1 MSVEQRKSAAQKQVT
16 SRKIGFQPSDQS
28 SSVTAVQK
36 PATSRKSINGGI
48 IMPIRG
54 RFDAA
59 SREAEATRHWKGA
72 DFLSADAALVPEIR
86 HLIISRTRYEAAN
99 NGYCAG
105 VLKTLADDTIGT
117 GPRLQYSFEH
127 DDDDDIDELEV
138 TLNRREYRW
147 RKWAK
152 AVHLAKTLKMARR
165 SRATDGEVFI
175 KKIHNPKIRSH
186 VKIGLELFEAEQ
198 VGSSPFDITIE
209 YHDTGVPKE
218 FDGIKY
224 DNFGNPVAYRFW
236 RIHPGSRSLIKMSS
250 DYEVDAK
257 YVIHYANIWRPG
269 QHRGLSE
276 IASTLSVFNDLR
288 RFTNAVLSAAEI
300 AAEISFILSSDAP
313 VDDED
318 TKVPAKLEAGTVIE
332 LCRNAGIA
340 LPAGWEAS
348 QMKSEQPTSTHTEF
362 VRSKIR
368 EAARPLS
375 MSMNVALGDSSGY
388 NYASGRLDHQTYFR
402 SIKNDRDDIED
413 CILDDLLRDFEEIDR
428 VYYPEDYPDN
438 IQIEHEWM
446 WDGFDHVDPVKE
458 ANAQRIRIETGTA
471 TLADECAKDGKD
483 WSRVM
488 RQSAREHRMR
498 IKLGLPLI
506 TQSGVIEQKG
516 ENEDGN

>member
-1 MSVEQRKSAAQKQVT
+1 MSVEQRKSAAQKQET
-16 SRKIGFQPSDQS
+16 LRKIGYQSSDQS

-36 PATSRKSINGGI
+36 PATSRKPINGGI

-127 DDDDDIDELEV
+127 DDDDMEELEA

-147 RKWAK
+147 RKWSK
-152 AVHLAKTLKMARR
+152 AVHLSKTLKITRR

-175 KKIHNPKIRSH
+175 KKIFNPKIRSH

-198 VGSSPFDITIE
+198 VGSSPFDFIIE

-224 DNFGNPVAYRFW
+224 DRHGNPVAYRFW

-250 DYEVDAK
+250 DYEVDAS

-300 AAEISFILSSDAP
+300 AAEISFLLSSDAP
-313 VDDED
+313 VDDD
-318 TKVPAKLEAGTVIE
+318 DIKTPTKLEAGTVIE

-402 SIKNDRDDIED
+402 SIKNERDDIED
-413 CILDDLLRDFEEIDR
+413 CILDDLLRDFEKFDR
-428 VYYPEDYPDN
+428 VYYPEDYDDN

-458 ANAQRIRIETGTA
+458 ANAQRIRIESRTT

-483 WSRVM
+483 WSRVL
-488 RQSAREHRMR
+488 RQAARENRMR
-498 IKLGLPLI
+498 IKLGLSD
-506 TQSGVIEQKG
+506 TSGNTIEDKEEEG
-516 ENEDGN
+516 KEDD